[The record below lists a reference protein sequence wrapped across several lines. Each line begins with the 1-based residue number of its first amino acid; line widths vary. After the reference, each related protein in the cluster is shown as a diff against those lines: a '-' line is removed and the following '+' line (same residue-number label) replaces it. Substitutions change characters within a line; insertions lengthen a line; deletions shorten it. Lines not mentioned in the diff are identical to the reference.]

1 MHHDFSF
8 WWEKKS
14 NCYIYFFRNDIEDLE
29 STFVRL
35 GLDENGRIRESEGS
49 ASAANPHTK
58 GRGIRLEKINQN
70 GGLASS
76 RDVSVIY
83 NLIFL
88 INLYLYVINIKVL
101 IFLFLKLYRKICQY
115 IWIINVRIY
124 SIKKKEKNSKT
135 NFSPFF

>member
-1 MHHDFSF
+1 MK
-8 WWEKKS
+8 KKS
-14 NCYIYFFRNDIEDLE
+14 NCYISLFRNDIEDLE

-76 RDVSVIY
+76 RDVSV
-83 NLIFL
+83 
-88 INLYLYVINIKVL
+88 
-101 IFLFLKLYRKICQY
+101 
-115 IWIINVRIY
+115 
-124 SIKKKEKNSKT
+124 
-135 NFSPFF
+135 